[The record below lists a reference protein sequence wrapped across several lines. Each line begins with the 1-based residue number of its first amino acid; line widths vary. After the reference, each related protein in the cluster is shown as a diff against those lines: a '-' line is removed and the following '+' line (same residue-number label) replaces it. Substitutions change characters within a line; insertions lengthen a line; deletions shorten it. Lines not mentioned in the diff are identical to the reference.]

1 MRYSTG
7 LVEKNVAA
15 VSSWNGSEWL
25 AVEALVFVRVA
36 RACGYRV
43 TKKGMGA
50 RLCRQHPRFSA
61 AHATGLYKKHNNRL
75 LSFCR
80 WQNSFHRG
88 SNVVQSLLVSRGD
101 FSCGMTRG
109 RRTRG
114 EPEALAPLLSRGSY
128 PADNPERPRHFTAT
142 TPRPPKPSTS
152 RPSPPL
158 LLDTSSPP
166 RLSLPSST
174 SSSTLDFA
182 FASVRAPTRDL

>member
-1 MRYSTG
+1 MAGSRGACIRAGGKGMR
-7 LVEKNVAA
+7 
-15 VSSWNGSEWL
+15 VSRYKERHGR
-25 AVEALVFVRVA
+25 ALVQTAPAFFRSLTTRDRTKSITIVCCHFVVGRI
-36 RACGYRV
+36 
-43 TKKGMGA
+43 
-50 RLCRQHPRFSA
+50 P
-61 AHATGLYKKHNNRL
+61 
-75 LSFCR
+75 
-80 WQNSFHRG
+80 
-88 SNVVQSLLVSRGD
+88 SNFVQSLLVSRGD

-166 RLSLPSST
+166 RLPLPSST